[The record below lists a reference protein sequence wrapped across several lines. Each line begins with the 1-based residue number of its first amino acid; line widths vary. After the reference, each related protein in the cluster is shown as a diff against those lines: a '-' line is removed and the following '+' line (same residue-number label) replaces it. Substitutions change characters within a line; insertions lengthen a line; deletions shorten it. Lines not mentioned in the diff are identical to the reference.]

1 MGAAELGVV
10 SSQEVQDADA
20 DDQPASKRP
29 RLSAPSARRKLEP
42 KAEGDDIVKDTQWYL
57 TSNSFKLKGHLE
69 VDPDGTIY
77 NVKKVGGEMTSEK
90 LSKDDVYIADIRE
103 VFSEEGVATCQH
115 TVTKLWEEGVGFRR
129 LVMPLPAEQ
138 LFFD

>member
-10 SSQEVQDADA
+10 SFQEVQDADA

-29 RLSAPSARRKLEP
+29 RLSDPNARRKLEP

-57 TSNSFKLKGHLE
+57 TANSFKLKGHLE

-77 NVKKVGGEMTSEK
+77 NVKKVDGEMISEK

-103 VFSEEGVATCQH
+103 VFSEEGVATCVH
-115 TVTKLWEEGVGFRR
+115 TVTRVVEEGVGFRR
-129 LVMPLPAEQ
+129 LVMPLPCER
-138 LFFD
+138 LFD